1 MRMTRVSATYL
12 GLAAIA
18 AAAVA
23 FAVGRGGGTANAA
36 SAPPLSTKSGA
47 VATDDPLASRVG
59 AAVLARGGN
68 AADAAA
74 AAVFALGVV
83 NPTSSGIGGGGFA
96 VVYDASTHT
105 LSTIDFREV
114 APAALT
120 PDRFVRDGV
129 LKPELARTGGLSVGV
144 PGEVAGLERLV
155 REHGR
160 LSLRDAVAPAEEL
173 AQRGFSA
180 PYFLARGAAAAAAA
194 KRVDPTSELG
204 RWLMP
209 GGQPIAEGA
218 PVRRPRLADT
228 LARIARE
235 GASGFYRGPVARD
248 IVAAV
253 RAGGGVMTEEDLAGY
268 RAVDRPP
275 LVGTWRGYRVATMPL
290 PSSGG
295 VAMLEA
301 LGVID
306 GSGRDLAALGQGSS
320 ASYHL
325 IAQALEDAFADRAR
339 FLGDADPARSIRG
352 ALLDPKRLQ
361 KMGKRLRMDRV
372 LPHDQYGDPSLGKGT
387 PPVND
392 HGTSHLCVIDA
403 DGNAVALTT
412 TVNGYFGSDILTSG
426 SGVVLNDQMDDFSL
440 HAGVANMFGLV
451 QSDYNLVGPGKR
463 PLSSMSPTL
472 ILDGD
477 RVIGCAG
484 GSGGPRIISNTL
496 QVILNHF
503 VYGMDAEAAV
513 SAPRIHHQ
521 WVPEKLFV
529 EDGIPADV
537 LDGLRRRGYH
547 IEVLPWRE
555 RPTAVQAIFVDPE
568 GTMQAAS
575 DPRKRGAPA
584 AAR

>member
-1 MRMTRVSATYL
+1 MTRVSATYL
-12 GLAAIA
+12 GLAAII

-23 FAVGRGGGTANAA
+23 VAAVRGGGAANAA
-36 SAPPLSTKSGA
+36 SDPPLSTTSGA
-47 VATDDPLASRVG
+47 VATDDPIASRVG

-74 AAVFALGVV
+74 AAAFALGVV

-96 VVYDASTHT
+96 VVYDASSHT
-105 LSTIDFREV
+105 LSAIDFREV

-120 PDRFVRDGV
+120 PDQFVRDGV
-129 LKPELARTGGLSVGV
+129 LQPALARHGGLSVGV
-144 PGEVAGLERLV
+144 PGEVAGLARLV

-160 LSLRDAVAPAEEL
+160 LSVRDAVAPAEEL
-173 AQRGFSA
+173 AQRGFPVS
-180 PYFLARGAAAAAAA
+180 YYLAHGAAAVAD
-194 KRVDPTSELG
+194 RVDPASELG
-204 RWLMP
+204 RWLAP
-209 GGQPIAEGA
+209 GGVSIAEGTL
-218 PVRRPRLADT
+218 VRRPRLADT
-228 LARIARE
+228 LARIGRQGIA
-235 GASGFYRGPVARD
+235 GFYRGPVARE
-248 IVAAV
+248 IAAAI
-253 RAGGGVMTEEDLAGY
+253 RAAGGVMTEADLAGY
-268 RAVDRPP
+268 HAVARPP

-301 LGVID
+301 LGEIE

-352 ALLDPKRLQ
+352 ALLDPARLQ
-361 KMGKRLRMDRV
+361 RMGKRLRMDRV

-392 HGTSHLCVIDA
+392 GGTSHLCVIDA

-412 TVNGYFGSDILTSG
+412 TVNGYFGSDILTPA
-426 SGVVLNDQMDDFSL
+426 SGVLLNNEMDDFSL
-440 HAGVANMFGLV
+440 RAGVPNMFGLV
-451 QSDYNLVGPGKR
+451 QSYYNLVGPGKR

-503 VYGMDAEAAV
+503 VYGMDARAAV

-547 IEVLPWRE
+547 LEVLPWRE
-555 RPTAVQAIFVDPE
+555 RPTAVQAIFVDPD
-568 GTMQAAS
+568 GTLEAAS

-584 AAR
+584 AAK